1 MPKEITDEYIRSQTT
16 VPAKIAAQYLGMSWW
31 TLTGL
36 LQEGKAPYGTAKLGR
51 GGRWSY
57 TIWGERLYR
66 FHHGLDADPAAAIIA
81 QKLEELTELL
91 REFQAS

>member
-16 VPAKIAAQYLGMSWW
+16 VPAKIAAKYLGMSWW
-31 TLTGL
+31 KLTGE
-36 LQEGKAPYGTAKLGR
+36 LQEGKAPYGTARLGR

-66 FHHGLDADPAAAIIA
+66 FQHGLDADPAAAIIA